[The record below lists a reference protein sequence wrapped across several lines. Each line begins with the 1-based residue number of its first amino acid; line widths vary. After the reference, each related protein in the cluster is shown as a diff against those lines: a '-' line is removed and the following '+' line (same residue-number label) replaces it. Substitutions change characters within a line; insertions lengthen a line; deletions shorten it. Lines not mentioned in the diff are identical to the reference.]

1 VLCLRAGLVS
11 GKCCG
16 ARRMSGCCARAKAHP
31 LCKGKYPAGS
41 VICPSANGL
50 FDACCFATSPGG
62 KPMAPRH
69 GNASASFRLHVR
81 LDSSNNEPVTSTAP
95 GPTRVIETPP
105 PTRAVPPVIERVVAL
120 NMTQERR
127 RPSVR

>member
-1 VLCLRAGLVS
+1 
-11 GKCCG
+11 
-16 ARRMSGCCARAKAHP
+16 
-31 LCKGKYPAGS
+31 
-41 VICPSANGL
+41 
-50 FDACCFATSPGG
+50 
-62 KPMAPRH
+62 MAPRH

-81 LDSSNNEPVTSTAP
+81 LDSSNNEPATSTAP